1 MAVYFFE
8 HFTRKIIILNNFM
21 GGYTQ
26 LTSNNVPHMDL
37 RVTAVEKQTTA
48 FEVYFDQLEI
58 NTLGV
63 LETLGVHRH

>member
-1 MAVYFFE
+1 
-8 HFTRKIIILNNFM
+8 M

-26 LTSNNVPHMDL
+26 LTSKNVPHMDL
-37 RVTAVEKQTTA
+37 RVKAVEKQTTA
-48 FEVYFDQLEI
+48 FEVYFEQLEI